1 MVQDICSVLSI
12 CPVILQLNRNVLSI
26 LLYSGMPIFLNR
38 KTYFSPWLQTNHQHL
53 REFGIC
59 RILKACSSTRTS
71 AVRQFKVPELRFDA
85 REVYHLID
93 WQNSHITEP
102 PLTTDILEEH
112 VKLFVTSGEPPK
124 ANLPCHTQAVERCV
138 KLVTKSPAAVCGA
151 KSRDVFIQSRLES
164 RLIMPPFNTKPD
176 YREICAFELCIKMY
190 SMICYM

>member
-12 CPVILQLNRNVLSI
+12 CPVILQLNRNVAYCRSCYTAECLF
-26 LLYSGMPIFLNR
+26 YSTGKPTSLHDYR
-38 KTYFSPWLQTNHQHL
+38 QNHQHV
-53 REFGIC
+53 RDFGIC
-59 RILKACSSTRTS
+59 RIHKACSSPRIS
-71 AVRQFKVPELRFDA
+71 AVRQLKVPELRFDA

-151 KSRDVFIQSRLES
+151 KSRVVFIRSRLES
-164 RLIMPPFNTKPD
+164 RLI
-176 YREICAFELCIKMY
+176 
-190 SMICYM
+190 

>member
-1 MVQDICSVLSI
+1 M
-12 CPVILQLNRNVLSI
+12 
-26 LLYSGMPIFLNR
+26 
-38 KTYFSPWLQTNHQHL
+38 
-53 REFGIC
+53 
-59 RILKACSSTRTS
+59 
-71 AVRQFKVPELRFDA
+71 RQFKVPELKFESFDA
-85 REVYHLID
+85 REVFHLID

-112 VKLFVTSGEPPK
+112 VKLYFVTSGEPPK

-138 KLVTKSPAAVCGA
+138 QLAIKSPSAVCGA
-151 KSRDVFIQSRLES
+151 KSRDVFIQSRLEF